1 MPMDTYRDALGA
13 FLKLPG
19 NDENSLAGSVGCTQA
34 TINRYRHGKRF
45 PDAETARSID
55 RATEGAVPFA
65 LWQAEFLQ
73 RSGLDAAA

>member
-1 MPMDTYRDALGA
+1 MPMDTYREALGA

-19 NDENSLAGSVGCTQA
+19 HDEISLAGDVGCTQA

-45 PDAETARSID
+45 PDAGTARKIEV
-55 RATEGAVPFA
+55 ATAGAVPFA
-65 LWQAEFLQ
+65 LWQSEFLS